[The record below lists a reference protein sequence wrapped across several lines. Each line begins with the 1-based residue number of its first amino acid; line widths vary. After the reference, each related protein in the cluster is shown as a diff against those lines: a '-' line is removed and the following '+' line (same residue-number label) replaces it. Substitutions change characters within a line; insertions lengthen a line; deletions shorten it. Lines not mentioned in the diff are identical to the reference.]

1 MQQTDKNLNLHE
13 FEDFSMKRQHGF
25 TLIELVVV
33 IVILGILAVT
43 AVPRFIDLEGDARAA
58 AVEGVA
64 GAAASAASINFA
76 SCAANS
82 HTQANCNA
90 NGCITVSTC
99 ALIEGLVPDV
109 NWGTDYDIT
118 ATVSGTE
125 PSANGTN
132 ASCTVTDGA
141 DNTMTATFQGLGA
154 CI

>member
-1 MQQTDKNLNLHE
+1 
-13 FEDFSMKRQHGF
+13 MKRQNGF

-43 AVPRFIDLEGDARAA
+43 AAPKFIDLESDARGS

-82 HTQANCNA
+82 HTQGNCNA
-90 NGCITVSTC
+90 AGCITVSTC

-118 ATVSGTE
+118 ATTSGTE
-125 PSANGTN
+125 PSANGTT
-132 ASCTVTDGA
+132 ASCTVTDNVDTSA
-141 DNTMTATFQGLGA
+141 TATFQGIGA

>member
-1 MQQTDKNLNLHE
+1 MR
-13 FEDFSMKRQHGF
+13 RQSGF

-33 IVILGILAVT
+33 IVILGILAIT
-43 AVPRFIDLEGDARAA
+43 AAPKFINLEGDARAA

-90 NGCITVSTC
+90 AGCITVNTC

-109 NWGTDYDIT
+109 TWGTDYDIT
-118 ATVSGTE
+118 ATVAGTE
-125 PSANGTN
+125 PSANGTS
-132 ASCTVTDGA
+132 ASCTVTDGV
-141 DNTMTATFQGLGA
+141 DNTVTATFQGIGA
-154 CI
+154 CN